1 MAQACGDGVG
11 FNEIGAARHGLRRA
25 GRGQPC
31 AAATPQH
38 ADLRC
43 SGLLLSLFA
52 FQSPRPD
59 EAINAPGSG
68 TIDGLA
74 PMLASV
80 DTADWRAGIEGD
92 IGKGGLAPGTRGPVL
107 TSVMRVSTRRVAS
120 FHSPHQSSS
129 RTCGQTPSI
138 MYVLALIGCSIGDSR
153 RHWPHCVTLPS
164 FGDVLPIVGTGTS
177 DIFPRCCLRHV
188 RAQAVLR
195 LKLIPVANSVAT
207 QLIVANAN
215 ARSLPAT
222 LSQRNSQQA
231 KLQLQSNSRQQPT
244 GRMAER

>member
-1 MAQACGDGVG
+1 
-11 FNEIGAARHGLRRA
+11 
-25 GRGQPC
+25 
-31 AAATPQH
+31 
-38 ADLRC
+38 
-43 SGLLLSLFA
+43 
-52 FQSPRPD
+52 
-59 EAINAPGSG
+59 
-68 TIDGLA
+68 
-74 PMLASV
+74 
-80 DTADWRAGIEGD
+80 
-92 IGKGGLAPGTRGPVL
+92 
-107 TSVMRVSTRRVAS
+107 
-120 FHSPHQSSS
+120 
-129 RTCGQTPSI
+129 
-138 MYVLALIGCSIGDSR
+138 
-153 RHWPHCVTLPS
+153 LPS